1 MIPPKSKY
9 SMPLYLFHQGT
20 NYRSYEL
27 LGAHPAKRG
36 RGKGVIFR
44 VWAPHA
50 AAVSVVGDFNQ
61 WDETLHP
68 MKLLTEE
75 GVWELY
81 IPRFQDFDTYKYA
94 ITGADGQLR
103 LKADPFAFHAE
114 TRPGTASKYFDISQ
128 YQWGDAQWLTRRAQV
143 NALDQP
149 INIYEIHLG
158 SWRRYKDGSCM
169 DYEKLA
175 EELIPYLQDMGYTHL
190 ELMPITEY
198 PLDDSWGYQVTGYF
212 APTSRYGA
220 PDGFM
225 AFVDRLHQAG
235 IGVLLD
241 WVPGHFPKD
250 ANGLY
255 RFDGECCYEYT
266 DPLKGEH
273 PQWGTCIFD
282 YGRTEVQSF
291 LASSAAFW
299 IDKYHIDGIR
309 VDAVAS
315 MLYLDYCRQPGQWSP
330 NSYGGRENLEALA
343 FIQKLNSAILSQYPD
358 VLMIAEESTSWPQV
372 TKPAFAGGLGFNL
385 KWNMGWMND
394 VLYYFSLDPLYRSY
408 HHDKM
413 TFSFFYAFSENFVLP
428 ISHDEVVHGKRSLIS
443 KMPGDYQQKF
453 AGVRAFLGYMMA
465 HPGKKL
471 LFMGQEFGQFIE
483 WNYAQEL
490 DWLLLGYDSH
500 QQLKQY
506 VMELNRFYRDNSPLW
521 QVDDSWEGFRWIA
534 HDDTAQSVL
543 VFRRIDDDERE
554 LIVVCNFCPVL
565 RERYRIGVPED
576 TVYTE
581 VFSSDRE
588 EYGGTGVA
596 NPPRLSEAVPFHE
609 LNYSI
614 ELTLPPLSV
623 LFLEGDKPSLRD
635 LLPIG
640 ETEPVED
647 ISGDM
652 EPLSVYN

>member
-61 WDETLHP
+61 WDETRNP
-68 MKLLTEE
+68 MKQLTEE

-81 IPRFQDFDTYKYA
+81 IPRLQSFDSYKYA
-94 ITGADGQLR
+94 ITDADGQLR

-128 YQWGDAQWLTRRAQV
+128 YQWGDGEWLARRAQV

-149 INIYEIHLG
+149 INIYEMHLG

-212 APTSRYGA
+212 APTSRYGT

-250 ANGLY
+250 ASGLY
-255 RFDGECCYEYT
+255 RFDGDCCYEYA

-273 PQWGTCIFD
+273 PQWGTCVFD
-282 YGRTEVQSF
+282 YGRCEVQSF
-291 LASSAAFW
+291 LVSSAAFW

-315 MLYLDYCRQPGQWSP
+315 MLYLDYCRQPGEWAP
-330 NSYGGRENLEALA
+330 NSYGGRENLEALS
-343 FIQKLNSAILSQYPD
+343 FIQKLNSAILSQFPD

-372 TKPAFAGGLGFNL
+372 TKPAFTGGLGFNL

-500 QQLKQY
+500 QQLKRY

-543 VFRRIDDDERE
+543 VFRRIDDEGRE
-554 LIVVCNFCPVL
+554 LIAVCNFCPVL
-565 RERYRIGVPED
+565 REHYRIGVPED

-588 EYGGTGVA
+588 AYGGTGVV
-596 NPPRLSEAVPFHE
+596 NPPVHSEAIPYHG
-609 LNYSI
+609 LNQSV

-623 LFLEGDKPSLRD
+623 LFLEGDRPTLKD
-635 LLPIG
+635 LLPID
-640 ETEPVED
+640 ETEAAQGASALPD
-647 ISGDM
+647 
-652 EPLSVYN
+652 PLSVYN